1 MGHVRLGR
9 LPKSKR
15 WQAVV
20 GLMES
25 DAGSASRIAAATLL
39 ASEAYL
45 RTLGA
50 DSAVVRAYGLL
61 VGLMTAARQGE
72 FAAEA
77 ARLGLRGEAGT
88 SSLAFLASVADVA
101 RSGAAAEADGSQA
114 GEFAALALR
123 RALMDTVATQ
133 SVGLFGSTVEDL
145 QRAFRAHSTER
156 QFGEVSRLFFGDFVS
171 RVLQSALDR
180 EAPGRLGVAGSS
192 DLLRE
197 VDLHARESAVIVRDF
212 AGEWLSKKQ
221 FERGDAGIT
230 RQDVAG
236 FVAVALRK
244 LRSEIKRE
252 GEEG

>member
-1 MGHVRLGR
+1 MGHIRLGR

-15 WQAVV
+15 WQTVV

-72 FAAEA
+72 FASEA

-88 SSLAFLASVADVA
+88 SSLAFLASVADIA
-101 RSGAAAEADGSQA
+101 RSEAAAEADGSQA

-133 SVGLFGSTVEDL
+133 SVGLFGSTVATAAVVVATAAAVA
-145 QRAFRAHSTER
+145 RAVVVAATSGRIPPR
-156 QFGEVSRLFFGDFVS
+156 QLR
-171 RVLQSALDR
+171 
-180 EAPGRLGVAGSS
+180 PGRFAAGA
-192 DLLRE
+192 RT
-197 VDLHARESAVIVRDF
+197 LHGMAPR
-212 AGEWLSKKQ
+212 
-221 FERGDAGIT
+221 ERGHSVARHRGAARALALGTLTEPGEQGRRQPFATTGRTSASLFRSDEIAGVPFHLAM
-230 RQDVAG
+230 R
-236 FVAVALRK
+236 L
-244 LRSEIKRE
+244 S
-252 GEEG
+252 